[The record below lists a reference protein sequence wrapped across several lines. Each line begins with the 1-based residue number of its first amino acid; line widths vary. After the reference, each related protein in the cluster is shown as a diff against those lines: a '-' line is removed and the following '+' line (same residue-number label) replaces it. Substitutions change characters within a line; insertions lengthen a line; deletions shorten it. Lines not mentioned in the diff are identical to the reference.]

1 MEKNKEISKQRGNLT
16 DRVASKLLKSMF
28 DIKTRNKYTLESG
41 IFNINVDPQPKN
53 IGYYHL

>member
-1 MEKNKEISKQRGNLT
+1 
-16 DRVASKLLKSMF
+16 MF